1 MLSSIMRIS
10 ILSLILFGI
19 MLESMKQAEENP
31 FLFGTLA
38 LDEAFTD
45 RDRERD
51 ELASDVRNGQDV
63 VVFAPRRYGK
73 SSLIWATM
81 RALAKDGVLVA
92 HVDLMTTPTKER
104 LAAALASAIYEYM
117 ASPLDRVW
125 EKASAPFRRLRV
137 QPAMSLDPQTGAV
150 GFSFAAA
157 REPTDIDATIRQL
170 LELPAELAADRG
182 RRVALVF
189 DEFQEVVE
197 IDPHLPRLMRAVFQQ
212 QREVAHV
219 YLGSRRHV
227 MERIF
232 NDRNEPFWR
241 SAKVMELDLIP
252 TDEFSRFLAERLEA
266 TGRRADPSAISSLL
280 ALTGGHPYA
289 TQQLAY
295 FLWEQT
301 PEGVAASEDRLAA
314 AVDAVLRSEHSYF
327 TLLWEEAST
336 VQRLVLQALAR
347 EPGHPQSQSYRRHHD
362 LPSAASVQKALRAL
376 TEREI
381 VAGERGAYRIVLP
394 FLAEWLR
401 RGMTVGR
408 ASL

>member
-1 MLSSIMRIS
+1 MNIKR
-10 ILSLILFGI
+10 
-19 MLESMKQAEENP
+19 EDRNP

-45 RDRERD
+45 REQEKDA
-51 ELASDVRNGQDV
+51 LAKDIRNGQDV
-63 VVFAPRRYGK
+63 VIFAPRRYGK

-81 RALAKDGVLVA
+81 RALAEEGVLVA

-104 LAAALASAIYEYM
+104 LAAALASAVYEYV

-137 QPAMSLDPQTGAV
+137 QPAMSLDPLTGMV

-157 REPTDIDATIRQL
+157 REPADIDATIEQL
-170 LELPAELAADRG
+170 LMLPAELAADRG

-189 DEFQEVVE
+189 DEFQEVIG

-219 YLGSRRHV
+219 YLGSKRHV

-232 NDRNEPFWR
+232 SDRNEPFWR
-241 SAKVMELDLIP
+241 SAKAMELGLIP
-252 TDEFSRFLAERLEA
+252 TEEFSGFLTARFEA
-266 TGRRADPSAISSLL
+266 TRKEFDAAALAHLL
-280 ALTGGHPYA
+280 TLTGGHPYA

-295 FLWEQT
+295 FLWEET
-301 PEGVAASEDRLAA
+301 PEGGTASEERLSDALN
-314 AVDAVLRSEHSYF
+314 AVLRSEHSYF
-327 TLLWEEAST
+327 TLLWDEASG

-347 EPGHPQSQSYRRHHD
+347 EPGHPQSTSYRDRHD
-362 LPSAASVQKALRAL
+362 LPSAASVQTALRAL
-376 TEREI
+376 GQREI
-381 VAGERGAYRIVLP
+381 VIGEGGAYRIVLP

-401 RGMTVGR
+401 RYGR
-408 ASL
+408 